1 MAASFAEPPMTDLV
15 RVDVVTFGPSV
26 RVIAGG
32 EIDSS
37 SAPVFE
43 RHLDGV
49 LESRPGELVIDLCAV
64 TFLDSAGLC
73 VLASAHRRASEQ
85 QISVRLLVSSRAVV
99 RPLQITGLWRLLG
112 AELVEAESADQSV
125 A

>member
-1 MAASFAEPPMTDLV
+1 MAASFAEPPVTDLV
-15 RVDVVTFGPSV
+15 RVDVVTFGRTVQVTAS
-26 RVIAGG
+26 G

-37 SAPVFE
+37 SSPVFE
-43 RHLDGV
+43 RHLDGAFQ
-49 LESRPGELVIDLCAV
+49 SRADELVIDLCGV

-73 VLASAHRRASEQ
+73 VLASAHRRAREQ
-85 QISVRLLVSSRAVV
+85 QVTMRLLASTRAVV

-112 AELVEAESADQSV
+112 AEQVQDENGDQSV

>member
-1 MAASFAEPPMTDLV
+1 MAASFAEPPVTDLV
-15 RVDVVTFGPSV
+15 RVDVVAFGPTV
-26 RVIAGG
+26 RVVASG

-37 SAPVFE
+37 SSLVLE

-49 LESRPGELVIDLCAV
+49 LASRPDELVIDLCAV

-73 VLASAHRRASEQ
+73 VLASAHRRAREQ
-85 QISVRLLVSSRAVV
+85 QTPMRLLASSRAVV

-112 AELVEAESADQSV
+112 AEQVEAGSGDQSV

>member
-1 MAASFAEPPMTDLV
+1 MAASFAEPPVTDLV
-15 RVDVVTFGPSV
+15 RVDVVTFGRTV
-26 RVIAGG
+26 QVTATG

-37 SAPVFE
+37 SSPVFE
-43 RHLDGV
+43 RHLDGAFQSPADEV
-49 LESRPGELVIDLCAV
+49 VVDLCGV

-73 VLASAHRRASEQ
+73 VLASAHRRAREQ
-85 QISVRLLVSSRAVV
+85 QIAMRLLASTRAVM

-112 AELVEAESADQSV
+112 AEQVQDENGDQSV

>member
-1 MAASFAEPPMTDLV
+1 MAASFAEPPVTDLV
-15 RVDVVTFGPSV
+15 RVDVVSLGSTV
-26 RVIAGG
+26 RVTAAG

-37 SAPVFE
+37 SSPVFE

-49 LESRPGELVIDLCAV
+49 LDGRPDELVIDLCAV

-73 VLASAHRRASEQ
+73 VLAAAHRRAREQ
-85 QISVRLLVSSRAVV
+85 QIPMRVLASSRAVV

-112 AELVEAESADQSV
+112 AEQVTAEDGDQSV

>member
-1 MAASFAEPPMTDLV
+1 MAASFAEPPVTDLV
-15 RVDVVTFGPSV
+15 RVDVVTFGRAVQVTAS
-26 RVIAGG
+26 G

-37 SAPVFE
+37 SSPVFE

-49 LESRPGELVIDLCAV
+49 LDSRPGELVIDLCAV

-73 VLASAHRRASEQ
+73 VLASAHRRAREL
-85 QISVRLLVSSRAVV
+85 QIPMRVLASSRAVV

-112 AELVEAESADQSV
+112 AEQVVAEDGDQSV

>member
-1 MAASFAEPPMTDLV
+1 MAASFAEPPVTDLV
-15 RVDVVTFGPSV
+15 RVDVVTFGTSV
-26 RVIAGG
+26 RVTATG

-37 SAPVFE
+37 SSPVFE
-43 RHLDGV
+43 RHLDGAFQSPADEV
-49 LESRPGELVIDLCAV
+49 VIDLCGV

-73 VLASAHRRASEQ
+73 VLASAHRRAREQ
-85 QISVRLLVSSRAVV
+85 QVGMRLLASTRAVM

-112 AELVEAESADQSV
+112 AEQVQDENGDQSV